1 MNREELIKIL
11 KDNLSLE
18 LITKQAYTGGF
29 GIDGSLYANYDVIQL
44 LFDGEI
50 ISQVSLD

>member
-1 MNREELIKIL
+1 MNKEGLIKIL

-18 LITKQAYTGGF
+18 LVTKQAYTGGM
-29 GIDGSLYANYDVIQL
+29 DGSLYANYDVIQL
-44 LFDGEI
+44 LFDGEV